1 MSDQLR
7 DTVYEYL
14 DKNYP
19 IEAGV
24 LQVDVNDMSE
34 VQEEIYDMFGTRE
47 VLFRNWIFLRVG
59 ETPTIKYLN
68 GDTYFYKKNFDLHDT
83 KFPSVIHA
91 DGRLDWYIDNEFRNT
106 VRGTK

>member
-1 MSDQLR
+1 MEDQLKNKI
-7 DTVYEYL
+7 YEYL

-19 IEAGV
+19 IEKGI
-24 LQVDVNDMSE
+24 LQMDVNDMSE

-59 ETPTIKYLN
+59 DTPTIKYLN
-68 GDTYFYKKNFDLHDT
+68 GDMYFYKKNFDLHDV

-91 DGRLDWYIDNEFRNT
+91 DGRMDWYINNEFRNT
-106 VRGTK
+106 RRGKG